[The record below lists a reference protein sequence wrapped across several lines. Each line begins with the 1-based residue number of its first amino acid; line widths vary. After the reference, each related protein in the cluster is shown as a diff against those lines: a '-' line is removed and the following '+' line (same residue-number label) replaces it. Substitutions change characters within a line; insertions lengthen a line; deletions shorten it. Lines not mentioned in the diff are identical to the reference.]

1 MENKK
6 DIAIVGISCFA
17 PEASNY
23 TEYWNNLINGVDCI
37 KAAPADRLEPRY
49 FDTTKKPAVDRFYC
63 NRGGFIP
70 EILFD
75 PTEYSI
81 LPLAVQG
88 MDTSH
93 MLALKG
99 VYQALED
106 AAVFEKQISLNKC
119 ALVIGKGA
127 YVGSA
132 IWRALDVV
140 HVSNQIVE
148 VIKTALPNLSDDELD
163 KIKEQYQASRG
174 RYQADSM
181 PGLIPNLIASL
192 ISNKLDMHGPSYVVD
207 AACASSLIAIEHCVR
222 ELESG
227 KCDIAVAAGIHAG
240 HNATFWSIFSQL
252 GALSHKQSI
261 TPFSEDAD
269 GLLIGEGAGF
279 VVLKTL
285 DKAIADNDRVYAV
298 IKGVGVSSDGAGVA
312 VMAPSAKGQKLA
324 IEKAWADTNMDMTKI
339 GYIEAHGTATVV
351 GDKTELHSL
360 SEVFSKEKCSDEVLL
375 GSVKSNI
382 GHAMPAAGILGLI
395 KATLA
400 LYTRTIPPTLHCER
414 PLKGIENTRFK
425 PVQKLQNWD
434 ETKYPLVAGVNA
446 FGFGGINAHVILEA
460 YGEKRSLDA
469 GLTESPFSDKVIAL
483 TATTKEALIK
493 SLRNGE
499 TASVNQDGDHRLVLF
514 NPTPERIEKAITFVE
529 KDLVWKGRQD
539 IWYTNKPLIKDGG
552 KVAFLYPGYDPGLD
566 PEVDSLINYFNF
578 SLPKEEY
585 RSDESEMVNNVL
597 RQYRVNKAMDMA
609 LKALNLKSDMNA
621 GHSLGEWFGI
631 GASGLVTDQSI
642 RKLISSLDASQYKI
656 DGVFFVAV
664 GTGRER
670 VKKYLDTIPDLYLSN
685 DNCPNQVLLCGKED
699 AVKKLSEGLKQEQI
713 FFQILPYQSGFHT
726 PFIKHKLSLLDDCFQ
741 HLEFTEPQVA
751 MWSTNSLAHYPRD
764 PQEFKTLCAN
774 HLLEGVRFRE
784 LVEKLYNEGN
794 VRVFVQVGAGSL
806 VGFVD
811 DTLVG
816 KPYSAISEVS
826 GQRSSLEQLRRV
838 MALLYIEGRDV
849 DMSFLNVERPGK
861 KKSNRGMRLQMI
873 MDFQREFPLLSSLR
887 QEHAQVAPSFDFNSL
902 AVDTSHP
909 VMAAL
914 NENMKEMAQM
924 QMELAQLFKEKG
936 TSPQSVGIAKTNP
949 VIIPQAQVA
958 EEIRPVAASKEAAP
972 AVKQTVART
981 GTTFVEDLN
990 ISLDTHPTLMGH
1002 SLVKQPSY
1010 WECLDDLNPV
1020 IPMTMTFEL
1029 IAEAAHK
1036 QDLSK
1041 KIAGIGPI
1049 SVFQWM
1055 EVHNPFI
1062 QKINGVWKSEE
1073 LLSLGIKN
1081 FASGEVILKDSLP
1094 KADPYYENY
1103 IDLGE
1108 NISHL
1113 PTTEEV
1119 YEKYMFHGPDYQ
1131 GIEKVTHVTE
1141 KGIRAFIRSKAGKGS
1156 LLDNMGQTYG
1166 LYLHLILKENYI
1178 TFPVKVQEITFY
1190 QDMHDQEGL
1199 FECICLNKSI
1209 DDDFTTCEMVLK
1221 RDGKLWCVIKGWQ
1234 NRRFE
1239 FDDKLWTITLNPGR
1253 SLIAEQIQPGVFLF
1267 EGTYSKAS
1275 VWEFL
1280 RKRYLNQ
1287 PEKKR
1292 YASLPL
1298 NKRKDY
1304 LASRIALKD
1313 SLRSYVQDNR
1323 NRVTYPIEFFIKYDD
1338 NGKPSVYG
1346 MDETNG
1352 LEISLAHKGVTS
1364 VSIVSEKPVG
1374 IDIETIEERT
1384 KDFLDISFT
1393 SHELELLKDRDI
1405 AEWST
1410 RLWVA
1415 KEAYGKMLGVGLQGN
1430 PKRYEVKRIEGE
1442 TLVIE
1447 DCEIKTLKHKNFIIG
1462 WTQ

>member
-6 DIAIVGISCFA
+6 DIAIVGMSCFA

-23 TEYWNNLINGVDCI
+23 IEYWNNLINGVDCI
-37 KAAPADRLEPRY
+37 KDAPADRLDPRY
-49 FDTTKKPAVDRFYC
+49 FDETRKPAVDRFYC
-63 NRGGFIP
+63 KRGGFIP
-70 EILFD
+70 DILFD
-75 PTEYSI
+75 PMEFSI

-93 MLALKG
+93 MLTLKS

-106 AAVFEKQISLNKC
+106 ASVFDKKISLKKC

-132 IWRALDVV
+132 VWRAMDIV
-140 HVSNQIVE
+140 HVSHQMAE
-148 VIKTALPNLSDDELD
+148 VVKKALPDLSDEEID

-192 ISNKLDMHGPSYVVD
+192 ISNKLDMQGPSYVID
-207 AACASSLIAIEHCVR
+207 AACASSLIALEHCVK

-227 KCDIAVAAGIHAG
+227 RCDIAVAGGVHAG
-240 HNATFWSIFSQL
+240 HNAPFWSIFAQL

-269 GLLIGEGAGF
+269 GLLIGEGGGF

-285 DKAIADNDRVYAV
+285 DKAVADNDRIYAV
-298 IKGVGVSSDGAGVA
+298 IRGIGVSSDGSGVA
-312 VMAPSAKGQKLA
+312 VMAPAVKGQKLA
-324 IEKAWADTNMDMTKI
+324 IETAWTDSGMDKAKI
-339 GYIEAHGTATVV
+339 GYLEAHGTATVV
-351 GDKTELHSL
+351 GDRTELQTL
-360 SEVFSKEKCSDEVLL
+360 SEVFPKEECDKEVLL
-375 GSVKSNI
+375 GSVKSNV

-395 KATLA
+395 KAVLA
-400 LYTRTIPPTLHCER
+400 LYTRQIPPTLHCER
-414 PLKGIENTRFK
+414 PLKGMEKTRFK
-425 PVQKLQNWD
+425 PVQQLQEWD
-434 ETKYPLVAGVNA
+434 ESKYPLIAGVNA

-460 YGEKRSLDA
+460 YGEKQSLTADR
-469 GLTESPFSDKVIAL
+469 SPFPDKVVAL
-483 TATTKEALIK
+483 TAPTKEALIK

-499 TASVNQDGDHRLVLF
+499 TSSANQDGDYRLVVF
-514 NPTPERIEKAITFVE
+514 NPTPDRIEKAIKFIE

-539 IWYTNKPLIKDGG
+539 IWYTNKPLIKNGG
-552 KVAFLYPGYDPGLD
+552 KIAFLYPGYDPSVN
-566 PEVDSLINYFNF
+566 PEIDSLLNHFKLN
-578 SLPKEEY
+578 LPEEEY
-585 RSDESEMVNNVL
+585 RSSESEMVDNVL
-597 RQYRVNKAMDMA
+597 RLYRINRAMDMS

-621 GHSLGEWFGI
+621 GHSLGEWFGVE
-631 GASGLVTDQSI
+631 ASGMVSAKSI
-642 RKLISSLDASQYKI
+642 RKLINCLDASQYKI
-656 DGVFFVAV
+656 DGVFFIAV
-664 GTGRER
+664 SIGRER

-685 DNCPNQVLLCGKED
+685 DNCPNQVLLCGTED
-699 AVKKLSEGLKQEQI
+699 AVNKLSEGLKQEQI
-713 FFQILPYQSGFHT
+713 FFQVLPYQSGFHT
-726 PFIKHKLSLLDDCFQ
+726 PFIKHRLDLLEDSFQ
-741 HLEFTEPQVA
+741 HLEFNDPEVT
-751 MWSTNSLAHYPRD
+751 MWSTNTLEPYPTEAQD
-764 PQEFKTLCAN
+764 IKALSVK

-784 LVEKLYNEGN
+784 LVEKLYEEENA
-794 VRVFVQVGAGSL
+794 RVFIQVGGGSL

-811 DTLVG
+811 DIFTN
-816 KPYSAISEVS
+816 KPYSAISETS
-826 GQRSSLEQLRRV
+826 SQRTTLEQLRRV

-849 DMSFLNVERPGK
+849 DMSFLNVEKANK
-861 KKSNRGMRLQMI
+861 KKSGKGMRLQMF
-873 MDFQREFPLLSSLR
+873 MDVQTEFPILSQHVKERAKATSN
-887 QEHAQVAPSFDFNSL
+887 VDFGSL

-924 QMELAQLFKEKG
+924 QMELTRLFKERGESNGNVPVVKSLPVTAPQPQPQVINTIQPVIEKVEPVVVKTQAKTG
-936 TSPQSVGIAKTNP
+936 TS
-949 VIIPQAQVA
+949 
-958 EEIRPVAASKEAAP
+958 
-972 AVKQTVART
+972 
-981 GTTFVEDLN
+981 FVEDLYV
-990 ISLDTHPTLMGH
+990 SLETHPTLMGH

-1010 WECLDDLNPV
+1010 WDCPEDLNPV

-1029 IAEAAHK
+1029 LAEAAHK

-1041 KIAGIGPI
+1041 KIVSIGPI

-1055 EVHNPFI
+1055 EVHTPFI

-1073 LLSLGIKN
+1073 LISLGIKN
-1081 FASGEVILKDSLP
+1081 FASGEVVLKDTLP
-1094 KADPYYENY
+1094 TPDPYYENY

-1108 NISHL
+1108 NISYL
-1113 PTTEEV
+1113 PTPEDI
-1119 YEKYMFHGPDYQ
+1119 YENYMFHGVEYQ

-1141 KGIRAFIRSKAGKGS
+1141 KGIRAYIRKQEGKGS

-1166 LYLHLILKENYI
+1166 LYLHLILKINNV
-1178 TFPVKVQEITFY
+1178 TFPVKVQDITFY

-1199 FECICLNKSI
+1199 FECICLSKTI
-1209 DDDFTTCEMVLK
+1209 DKDFTTCEMILK
-1221 RDGKLWCVIKGWQ
+1221 RDGKLWSVAKGWQ

-1239 FDDKLWTITLNPGR
+1239 FDQRLWTITLNPGR
-1253 SLIAEQIQPGVFLF
+1253 NLMAEQIVPGVFFF
-1267 EGTYSKAS
+1267 EGEYKKTA
-1275 VWEFL
+1275 VLEFL

-1292 YASLPL
+1292 YATIPL

-1313 SLRSYVQDNR
+1313 SLRSYVQDKKDK
-1323 NRVTYPIEFFIKYDD
+1323 VTYPIEYFIKYDD
-1338 NGKPSVYG
+1338 NGKPYVYG
-1346 MDETNG
+1346 IDEIEG
-1352 LEISLAHKGVTS
+1352 MEISLAHKGSTS
-1364 VSIVSEKPVG
+1364 VSIVSDKPVG

-1393 SHELELLKDRDI
+1393 PHELDLLKDKDI

-1415 KEAYGKMLGVGLQGN
+1415 KESYGKMLGFGLQGN

-1442 TLVIE
+1442 TLIIE
-1447 DCEIKTLKHKNFIIG
+1447 DCEVKTLKHKNFIIG